1 MVALTDD
8 DHCQEVEFDE
18 FGIAG
23 AGAGKHVS

>member
-8 DHCQEVEFDE
+8 DHCQEMEFDE